1 MRTVSV
7 ADLMSVSTTV
17 QFNDNNRL
25 VVNMYFRKQG
35 KLPVVPGHSSSQ
47 CFCSIIVA
55 VTLPHV
61 PLHHSSELCE
71 SPVKI
76 LPL

>member
-1 MRTVSV
+1 MGAVSV

-35 KLPVVPGHSSSQ
+35 KLPVVPGH
-47 CFCSIIVA
+47 
-55 VTLPHV
+55 
-61 PLHHSSELCE
+61 
-71 SPVKI
+71 K
-76 LPL
+76 